1 MDGTDDTV
9 DEAADEEEEDV
20 KVSPRKTSG
29 LWKLYISRALTAWG
43 DRLWAFGLGLFL
55 LRVWPQ
61 DLLIVAIYGLVNCI
75 ASILSGALIG
85 NWIDDTA
92 RLKAAKTFLVVQ
104 NSSVALACLVLAA
117 FFHWKSW
124 WSELLGSEEA
134 ASLTIAILTISIAIV
149 STLASMGSKIVVEKD
164 WIVVIAGGD
173 SNKLA
178 SMNSIFR
185 TIDLVCLTLTP
196 TLAGLLFTYSSYLI
210 CAIFIGVWNAI
221 SVFLEFLLLVS
232 IYQEFSALSHVKPE
246 ASDGKKLKGPL
257 SSVTGS
263 VKGWKTYFTHHT
275 LFAGLGLAFL
285 FMTVLGFDSITWAFI
300 LMQCVEE
307 SLLGGLVAISA
318 LVGVLGA
325 TAFPPL
331 RKLLG
336 VERAGVAGMTLLVSA
351 LTACVASI
359 WLPGSPFDPTAEEP
373 DVFDKTTT
381 TIMPLTSSSSNSTS
395 QNGEAEDVWDCA
407 ANPPDVTS
415 VAVLLTGII
424 TARFGLWLADLSINQ
439 VQQEQVEEEHRGVI
453 GGVQSALQQLFDMT
467 KFLLV
472 IFMPNPHMFGIL
484 ILLSFIFV
492 TLGAIFMTAYA
503 GLKGKLNCCGSYKA
517 TNTQEPDLSLPD

>member
-1 MDGTDDTV
+1 M
-9 DEAADEEEEDV
+9 
-20 KVSPRKTSG
+20 
-29 LWKLYISRALTAWG
+29 
-43 DRLWAFGLGLFL
+43 
-55 LRVWPQ
+55 WPEN
-61 DLLIVAIYGLVNCI
+61 LLIVAINGLGNGI
-75 ASILSGALIG
+75 AAILFGAFIG
-85 NWIDDTA
+85 TWIDETG
-92 RLKAAKTFLVVQ
+92 RLTAAKTFLVVQ
-104 NSSVALACLVLAA
+104 NTSVALACAFLATY
-117 FFHWKSW
+117 FQWNTW
-124 WSELLGSEEA
+124 WVDLIGSVDTT
-134 ASLTIAILTISIAIV
+134 SLSIAIITISIAIV

-164 WIVVIAGGD
+164 WIVVISGGD
-173 SNKLA
+173 PDMLA
-178 SMNSIFR
+178 TMNSIFR

-210 CAIFIGVWNAI
+210 CAIFIGIWNAI

-257 SSVTGS
+257 SSITGS

-395 QNGEAEDVWDCA
+395 QNSEAEDVWDCA
-407 ANPPDVTS
+407 ANPPNVTS

-424 TARFGLWLADLSINQ
+424 TAR
-439 VQQEQVEEEHRGVI
+439 
-453 GGVQSALQQLFDMT
+453 
-467 KFLLV
+467 
-472 IFMPNPHMFGIL
+472 
-484 ILLSFIFV
+484 
-492 TLGAIFMTAYA
+492 
-503 GLKGKLNCCGSYKA
+503 
-517 TNTQEPDLSLPD
+517 